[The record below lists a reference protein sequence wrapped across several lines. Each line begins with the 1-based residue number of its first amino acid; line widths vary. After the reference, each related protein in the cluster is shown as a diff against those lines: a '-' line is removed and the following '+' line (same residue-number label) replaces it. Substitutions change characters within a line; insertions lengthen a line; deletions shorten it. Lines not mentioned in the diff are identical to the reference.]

1 MNDNVKLNISFLLDE
16 LTDEEL
22 AEVVELIEGMR
33 IRKLVKSMRT

>member
-1 MNDNVKLNISFLLDE
+1 MNNNVKLNISFLLDE

-22 AEVVELIEGMR
+22 VEVVELIEGMR